1 MNLNQNKLTK
11 NEWDNI
17 EIPISLNEKTI
28 NNLIIN
34 SYDNVN
40 IVFNNSLSIMAYLK
54 VRFSEEMDIY
64 IYDKYLK
71 PHIEKINKKYNSS
84 ISSNDKYNLKKIT
97 INKPD
102 LIRFKNT
109 DKNLEKD
116 KTNIFEFILL
126 DLMEK
131 MYKNKNKNEKKWL
144 FYIYTL
150 NSLVYYNVNLIN
162 KILQSIII
170 NIIKECNKEINIKQL
185 ITISQ
190 DVIEKNNYLL
200 DYADIKLYEHQK
212 QLFTYC
218 KNKHPKLIL
227 YIAPTGTGKTISP
240 LGLSSKNKIIF
251 VCAARHVGLAL
262 AKSAI
267 SMKKKIAFAF
277 GCNDA
282 EDVRLHYYAAKDYTV
297 NTRTGGIWK
306 VDNAIGDK
314 VEIMICDIKSYI
326 PAMYYMLAFND
337 AENIILY
344 WDEPTITL
352 DYDEHEFHSIIKNNW
367 KKNLIPNVVL
377 SSATLPREDEMH
389 DTIMDFKCKFENSE
403 IYTIES
409 HECKKTIPIIN
420 NENYISMPHYLSVD
434 YKEIME
440 ITSHCKKYKTLL
452 RYIDLG
458 ELIKFILYINE
469 NYLLKNKRYLL
480 DNYFINMNSI
490 TMLNLKNYYLKV
502 LDNIKEES
510 WEQIYQY
517 FIDNREK
524 KYDSNIHFVTNDAHT
539 LTDGPCIFLTDNV
552 TKIAKFCLQE
562 AKIPEN
568 LLTNI
573 LNTIKYNN
581 KITDKIWDLQKTYE
595 DGTSKEKDKKMTDGR
610 VDPEMKRIMS
620 EIDKLSLKIRS
631 VVLEPSYVPN
641 TKQHLDKYASDKTI
655 NGLPFTPEITES
667 IVEEIMLI
675 DDIDNMWKVLLL
687 MGIGVF
693 TNHESISYIEIMKK
707 LAQEQK
713 LYLIIA
719 SADYIYGTN
728 YQFCHSYISKD
739 LGYISQEKCIQAMGR
754 VGRNNVQK
762 SYSIR
767 IRNNELIN
775 KLFKEDNNKPEVINM
790 SRLFNSE

>member
-17 EIPISLNEKTI
+17 EIPISLKEKTI

-34 SYDNVN
+34 SYDDVN

-84 ISSNDKYNLKKIT
+84 IIPNDNYNLKKIT
-97 INKPD
+97 INKAD

-126 DLMEK
+126 DLIEK
-131 MYKNKNKNEKKWL
+131 MYKNKNKNQKKWL
-144 FYIYTL
+144 FNIYTL

-162 KILQSIII
+162 KILKSIII
-170 NIIKECNKEINIKQL
+170 NIIDECNKEINIKNI
-185 ITISQ
+185 ITISE

-218 KNKHPKLIL
+218 KNKHSKLIL

-306 VDNAIGDK
+306 VDNSIGDK

-377 SSATLPREDEMH
+377 SSATLPREHEMH

-420 NENYISMPHYLSVD
+420 NENYISMPHYLSAD
-434 YKEIME
+434 YKEITE

-458 ELIKFILYINE
+458 ELVKFILYIND

-480 DNYFINMNSI
+480 DNYFSNINSI
-490 TMLNLKNYYLKV
+490 TMLNLKIYYLEV

-510 WEQIYQY
+510 WEAIHLY

-524 KYDSNIHFVTNDAHT
+524 KHDSNIHFVTNDAHT

-562 AKIPEN
+562 ANIPEN

-581 KITDKIWDLQKTYE
+581 KITDKIGDLQKTYE
-595 DGTSKEKDKKMTDGR
+595 DGTSNEKDKKMTDGR

-620 EIDKLSLKIRS
+620 EIDKLALKIKS

-655 NGLPFTPEITES
+655 RGLPFTPDITES

-693 TNHESISYIEIMKK
+693 TNHESNSYIEIMKK

-762 SYSIR
+762 NYSIR

>member
-17 EIPISLNEKTI
+17 EIPISLKEKTI

-71 PHIEKINKKYNSS
+71 PHIEKINNKYNSS
-84 ISSNDKYNLKKIT
+84 ISPNDKYNLKKIT

-162 KILQSIII
+162 KTLQSIII
-170 NIIKECNKEINIKQL
+170 NIIKESNKVIDIKQL
-185 ITISQ
+185 ITISE

-218 KNKHPKLIL
+218 KNKHSKLIL

-367 KKNLIPNVVL
+367 KNNLIPNVVL

-420 NENYISMPHYLSVD
+420 NENYISMPHYLSGD
-434 YKEIME
+434 YKEITE
-440 ITSHCKKYKTLL
+440 IITHCKKYKTLL

-490 TMLNLKNYYLKV
+490 TMVNLKNYYLKV

-510 WEQIYQY
+510 WEDIHLY
-517 FIDNREK
+517 FINNREK
-524 KYDSNIHFVTNDAHT
+524 KYDSTIHFVTNDAHT

-581 KITDKIWDLQKTYE
+581 KITDKIGDLQKTYE
-595 DGTSKEKDKKMTDGR
+595 DGTSNEKDKKMTDGR

>member
-1 MNLNQNKLTK
+1 
-11 NEWDNI
+11 
-17 EIPISLNEKTI
+17 
-28 NNLIIN
+28 
-34 SYDNVN
+34 
-40 IVFNNSLSIMAYLK
+40 MAYLK

-352 DYDEHEFHSIIKNNW
+352 DYDDHEFHSIIKNNW
-367 KKNLIPNVVL
+367 KNNLIPNVVL

-581 KITDKIWDLQKTYE
+581 KITDKIGDLQKTYE
-595 DGTSKEKDKKMTDGR
+595 DGTSNEKDKKMTDGR

>member
-1 MNLNQNKLTK
+1 
-11 NEWDNI
+11 
-17 EIPISLNEKTI
+17 
-28 NNLIIN
+28 LIIN

-352 DYDEHEFHSIIKNNW
+352 DYDDHEFHSIIKNNW
-367 KKNLIPNVVL
+367 K
-377 SSATLPREDEMH
+377 
-389 DTIMDFKCKFENSE
+389 
-403 IYTIES
+403 
-409 HECKKTIPIIN
+409 
-420 NENYISMPHYLSVD
+420 
-434 YKEIME
+434 
-440 ITSHCKKYKTLL
+440 
-452 RYIDLG
+452 
-458 ELIKFILYINE
+458 
-469 NYLLKNKRYLL
+469 
-480 DNYFINMNSI
+480 
-490 TMLNLKNYYLKV
+490 
-502 LDNIKEES
+502 
-510 WEQIYQY
+510 
-517 FIDNREK
+517 
-524 KYDSNIHFVTNDAHT
+524 
-539 LTDGPCIFLTDNV
+539 
-552 TKIAKFCLQE
+552 
-562 AKIPEN
+562 
-568 LLTNI
+568 
-573 LNTIKYNN
+573 NN
-581 KITDKIWDLQKTYE
+581 KTQW
-595 DGTSKEKDKKMTDGR
+595 
-610 VDPEMKRIMS
+610 
-620 EIDKLSLKIRS
+620 
-631 VVLEPSYVPN
+631 N
-641 TKQHLDKYASDKTI
+641 
-655 NGLPFTPEITES
+655 
-667 IVEEIMLI
+667 
-675 DDIDNMWKVLLL
+675 
-687 MGIGVF
+687 
-693 TNHESISYIEIMKK
+693 
-707 LAQEQK
+707 
-713 LYLIIA
+713 
-719 SADYIYGTN
+719 
-728 YQFCHSYISKD
+728 
-739 LGYISQEKCIQAMGR
+739 
-754 VGRNNVQK
+754 
-762 SYSIR
+762 
-767 IRNNELIN
+767 
-775 KLFKEDNNKPEVINM
+775 
-790 SRLFNSE
+790 

>member
-352 DYDEHEFHSIIKNNW
+352 DYDDHEFHSIIKNNW
-367 KKNLIPNVVL
+367 KNNLIPNVVL

-420 NENYISMPHYLSVD
+420 NENYISMPHYLSGD

-581 KITDKIWDLQKTYE
+581 KITDKIGDLQKTYE
-595 DGTSKEKDKKMTDGR
+595 DGTSNEKDKKMTDGR

>member
-17 EIPISLNEKTI
+17 EIPISLKERTI

-34 SYDNVN
+34 SYDNIYN
-40 IVFNNSLSIMAYLK
+40 VFNSSLSIMAYLK

-84 ISSNDKYNLKKIT
+84 ISSNHKYNLKKIT

-102 LIRFKNT
+102 LIRFNNT

-185 ITISQ
+185 ITVSEF
-190 DVIEKNNYLL
+190 VIEKNSYLL

-377 SSATLPREDEMH
+377 SSATLPREHEMH

-420 NENYISMPHYLSVD
+420 NENYISMPHYLSGD
-434 YKEIME
+434 YKEIKE

-458 ELIKFILYINE
+458 ELIKFILYIND

-480 DNYFINMNSI
+480 DNYFSNMNSI
-490 TMLNLKNYYLKV
+490 TMLNLKIYYLEV

-510 WEQIYQY
+510 WEAIHLY

-524 KYDSNIHFVTNDAHT
+524 KHDSNIHFVTNDAHT

-562 AKIPEN
+562 ANIPEN

-581 KITDKIWDLQKTYE
+581 KITDKIGDLQKTYE
-595 DGTSKEKDKKMTDGR
+595 DGTSNVKDKKMTDGR

-620 EIDKLSLKIRS
+620 EIDKLALKIKS

-655 NGLPFTPEITES
+655 KGLPFTPDITES
-667 IVEEIMLI
+667 IVEEIMMI

-762 SYSIR
+762 NYSIR

>member
-17 EIPISLNEKTI
+17 EIPISLKEKNI

-34 SYDNVN
+34 GYDDINL
-40 IVFNNSLSIMAYLK
+40 VFNDSLSIMAYLK
-54 VRFSEEMDIY
+54 VRYSEEMEIY

-71 PHIEKINKKYNSS
+71 PYLEKVNKKYNSN
-84 ISSNDKYNLKKIT
+84 IILNANYEIKKII

-116 KTNIFEFILL
+116 KTKIFEFILL
-126 DLMEK
+126 DLIEK

-150 NSLVYYNVNLIN
+150 NSLVYYNINLIN
-162 KILQSIII
+162 KILKSIII
-170 NIIKECNKEINIKQL
+170 NIIKEYYKEINIKKL

-190 DVIEKNNYLL
+190 DLIEKNSYLL

-306 VDNAIGDK
+306 VDNTIGDK

-352 DYDEHEFHSIIKNNW
+352 DYDEHEFHSIIKQNW
-367 KKNLIPNVVL
+367 QNNLIPNVVL
-377 SSATLPREDEMH
+377 SSATLPHKEEMLE
-389 DTIMDFKCKFENSE
+389 TIMDFKCKFENSE
-403 IYTIES
+403 VYTIES

-420 NENYISMPHYLSVD
+420 NENYISMPHYLSHD
-434 YKEIME
+434 YNEIKK

-469 NYLLKNKRYLL
+469 NYLLNNKRYLL
-480 DNYFINMNSI
+480 DNYFININSI
-490 TMLNLKNYYLKV
+490 TMVNLKKYYLKV
-502 LDNIKEES
+502 LDNIKDES
-510 WEQIYQY
+510 WEHIYQY
-517 FIDNREK
+517 FINNREK
-524 KYDSNIHFVTNDAHT
+524 HYDSNIHFVTNDAYT

-552 TKIAKFCLQE
+552 KKIAKFCLQE

-568 LLTNI
+568 VLTNI

-581 KITDKIWDLQKTYE
+581 KLTEKITELQKNYE
-595 DGTSKEKDKKMTDGR
+595 DGTSKEKDKKLTDGR

-620 EIDKLSLKIRS
+620 EIDKLTLNIKS
-631 VVLEPSYVPN
+631 VFLDPIYVPN
-641 TKQHLDKYASDKTI
+641 TKQHLNKYSFDKNIK
-655 NGLPFTPEITES
+655 GLPFTPDITES

-675 DDIDNMWKVLLL
+675 DDIENMWKILLL
-687 MGIGVF
+687 LGIGVF
-693 TNHESISYIEIMKK
+693 TNHESISYIEVMKK

-719 SADYIYGTN
+719 STDYIYGTN

-739 LGYISQEKCIQAMGR
+739 LGHISQEKCIQAMGR

-762 SYSIR
+762 NYSIR
-767 IRNNELIN
+767 IRNNDLIN
-775 KLFKEDNNKPEVINM
+775 KLFREDNNKPEVINM
-790 SRLFNSE
+790 ARLFNSD

>member
-1 MNLNQNKLTK
+1 
-11 NEWDNI
+11 
-17 EIPISLNEKTI
+17 
-28 NNLIIN
+28 
-34 SYDNVN
+34 
-40 IVFNNSLSIMAYLK
+40 
-54 VRFSEEMDIY
+54 
-64 IYDKYLK
+64 
-71 PHIEKINKKYNSS
+71 
-84 ISSNDKYNLKKIT
+84 
-97 INKPD
+97 
-102 LIRFKNT
+102 
-109 DKNLEKD
+109 
-116 KTNIFEFILL
+116 
-126 DLMEK
+126 
-131 MYKNKNKNEKKWL
+131 
-144 FYIYTL
+144 
-150 NSLVYYNVNLIN
+150 
-162 KILQSIII
+162 
-170 NIIKECNKEINIKQL
+170 
-185 ITISQ
+185 
-190 DVIEKNNYLL
+190 
-200 DYADIKLYEHQK
+200 
-212 QLFTYC
+212 
-218 KNKHPKLIL
+218 
-227 YIAPTGTGKTISP
+227 
-240 LGLSSKNKIIF
+240 
-251 VCAARHVGLAL
+251 
-262 AKSAI
+262 
-267 SMKKKIAFAF
+267 MKKKIAFAF

-306 VDNAIGDK
+306 VDNSIGDK

-377 SSATLPREDEMH
+377 SSATLPREHEMH

-420 NENYISMPHYLSVD
+420 NENYISMPHYLSGD
-434 YKEIME
+434 YKEIKE

-458 ELIKFILYINE
+458 ELIKFILYIND

-480 DNYFINMNSI
+480 DNYFSNMNSI
-490 TMLNLKNYYLKV
+490 TMLNLKIYYLEV

-510 WEQIYQY
+510 WEAIHLY

-524 KYDSNIHFVTNDAHT
+524 KHDSNIHFVTNDAHT

-562 AKIPEN
+562 ANIPEN

-581 KITDKIWDLQKTYE
+581 KITDKIGDLQKTYE
-595 DGTSKEKDKKMTDGR
+595 DGTSNVKDKKMTDGR

-620 EIDKLSLKIRS
+620 EIDKLALKIKS

-655 NGLPFTPEITES
+655 KGLPFTPDITES
-667 IVEEIMLI
+667 IVEEIMMI

-762 SYSIR
+762 NYSIR

>member
-17 EIPISLNEKTI
+17 EIPISLKERTI

-34 SYDNVN
+34 SYDNIY
-40 IVFNNSLSIMAYLK
+40 IVFNSSLSIMAYLK
-54 VRFSEEMDIY
+54 VRFSEEMEIY

-84 ISSNDKYNLKKIT
+84 ISSNDNYNLKKIT

-126 DLMEK
+126 NLMEK

-162 KILQSIII
+162 KILKSIII
-170 NIIKECNKEINIKQL
+170 NIIKECNKEIDIKQL
-185 ITISQ
+185 ITISE

-200 DYADIKLYEHQK
+200 DYSDIKLYEHQK

-420 NENYISMPHYLSVD
+420 NENYISMPHYLSGD

-510 WEQIYQY
+510 WEDIHLY
-517 FIDNREK
+517 FINNREK

-581 KITDKIWDLQKTYE
+581 KITDKISDLQKTYE
-595 DGTSKEKDKKMTDGR
+595 DGTSKAKDKKMTDGR

-620 EIDKLSLKIRS
+620 EIDKLSLNIRS

-641 TKQHLDKYASDKTI
+641 TKQHLDKYASDKNI
-655 NGLPFTPEITES
+655 KGLPFTSDITES
-667 IVEEIMLI
+667 IVEEIMMI

>member
-1 MNLNQNKLTK
+1 M
-11 NEWDNI
+11 
-17 EIPISLNEKTI
+17 
-28 NNLIIN
+28 
-34 SYDNVN
+34 
-40 IVFNNSLSIMAYLK
+40 
-54 VRFSEEMDIY
+54 
-64 IYDKYLK
+64 
-71 PHIEKINKKYNSS
+71 
-84 ISSNDKYNLKKIT
+84 KKIT

-267 SMKKKIAFAF
+267 LMKKKIAFAF

-352 DYDEHEFHSIIKNNW
+352 DYDDHEFHSIIKNNW
-367 KKNLIPNVVL
+367 KNNLIPNVVL

-581 KITDKIWDLQKTYE
+581 KITDKIGDLQKTYE
-595 DGTSKEKDKKMTDGR
+595 DGTSNEKDKKMTDGR

>member
-17 EIPISLNEKTI
+17 EIPISLQEKNV

-34 SYDNVN
+34 GYDDVNLVSNV
-40 IVFNNSLSIMAYLK
+40 SLSIMSYLK
-54 VRFSEEMDIY
+54 ISFSKDMDIY

-71 PHIEKINKKYNSS
+71 KCIDKINNKYNLNIKSHE
-84 ISSNDKYNLKKIT
+84 KYNLKKIN
-97 INKPD
+97 INKAD
-102 LIRFKNT
+102 IIRFKNT

-116 KTNIFEFILL
+116 KKKIFEFLL
-126 DLMEK
+126 LELIEK
-131 MYKNKNKNEKKWL
+131 IYKNKNKNEKKML
-144 FYIYTL
+144 YNIYTL
-150 NSLVYYNVNLIN
+150 NILVHYNVKLIN
-162 KILQSIII
+162 NVLKNIII
-170 NIIKECNKEINIKQL
+170 NIINILNKQINIKKL
-185 ITISQ
+185 ISIA
-190 DVIEKNNYLL
+190 DDLIEKNNYLL
-200 DYADIKLYEHQK
+200 DYADIKLYDHQK
-212 QLFTYC
+212 KLFTFC
-218 KNKHPKLIL
+218 KNKNSKLIL

-306 VDNAIGDK
+306 VDNSIGDK

-352 DYDEHEFHSIIKNNW
+352 DYDDHEFHSIIKNNW
-367 KKNLIPNVVL
+367 KNNLIPNVVL
-377 SSATLPREDEMH
+377 SSATLPCEEEMH
-389 DTIMDFKCKFENSE
+389 DTIADFKCKFENSE

-409 HECKKTIPIIN
+409 YECKKTIPIIN
-420 NENYISMPHYLSVD
+420 NENYISMPHYLSND
-434 YKEIME
+434 YNEIKQ
-440 ITSHCKKYKTLL
+440 IISHCKKNKTLL

-458 ELIKFILYINE
+458 ELIKFITYIND
-469 NYLLKNKRYLL
+469 NNFLKNERYLL
-480 DNYFINMNSI
+480 NHYFTDMNSI
-490 TMLNLKNYYLKV
+490 TMLNLKIYYIEILN
-502 LDNIKEES
+502 NIKEES
-510 WEQIYQY
+510 WNLIYNY
-517 FIDNREK
+517 FVNKREK
-524 KYDSNIHFVTNDAHT
+524 KYDSNIHLVTNDAYT

-552 TKIAKFCLQE
+552 EKIAKFCLQE
-562 AKIPEN
+562 ANIPEN
-568 LLTNI
+568 ILINI
-573 LNTIKYNN
+573 LNTINYNN
-581 KITDKIWDLQKTYE
+581 KLTEKIINLQKTYE
-595 DGTSKEKDKKMTDGR
+595 DGTSKEKDKKLTDGR

-620 EIDKLSLKIRS
+620 EIDNLTSNIKSIF
-631 VVLEPSYVPN
+631 LEPLYVPN
-641 TKQHLDKYASDKTI
+641 SKQHLNKYSCNKNI
-655 NGLPFTPEITES
+655 EGVPFTSNISES

-675 DDIDNMWKVLLL
+675 EDIENMWKILLL

-693 TNHESISYIEIMKK
+693 TNHQSISYIEVMKK

-728 YQFCHSYISKD
+728 YQFCHGYISKD

-754 VGRNNVQK
+754 VGRNNIQK
-762 SYSIR
+762 NYSIR

-775 KLFKEDNNKPEVINM
+775 KLFKHDDNKPEIKNM
-790 SRLFNSE
+790 SRLFNSD